1 MTNFLKKSELNNAWY
16 LIDGKN
22 AVIGRLASVIAKIL
36 RGKHKTTFTPHM
48 DNGDFVVVKNVES
61 IKFTGKKLE
70 DKKYY
75 RHTGYQVVLKKL
87 IH

>member
-22 AVIGRLASVIAKIL
+22 AIIGRLASVIAKIL

-48 DNGDFVVVKNVES
+48 DNGDFVVVKNVEG
-61 IKFTGKKLE
+61 IKFNGKKLE
-70 DKKYY
+70 HKK
-75 RHTGYQVVLKKL
+75 
-87 IH
+87 